1 MSLKLYDLKVGME
14 KNFDG
19 GGKWFVESGLA
30 VGRRME
36 YERVSSE
43 MKLAYEVIAS
53 MDNKTIVNRA
63 MSRQRTILSQI
74 LNV

>member
-1 MSLKLYDLKVGME
+1 ME

-43 MKLAYEVIAS
+43 MKLGNA
-53 MDNKTIVNRA
+53 
-63 MSRQRTILSQI
+63 LSFQGGWSY
-74 LNV
+74 